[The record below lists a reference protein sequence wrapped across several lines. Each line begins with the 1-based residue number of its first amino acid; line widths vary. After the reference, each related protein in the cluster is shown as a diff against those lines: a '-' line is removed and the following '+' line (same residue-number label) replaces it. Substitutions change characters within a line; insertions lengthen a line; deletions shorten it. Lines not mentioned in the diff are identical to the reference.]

1 MKSLMVVVL
10 LVVAIAGVAL
20 GQAPPN
26 AAAFTTASAPGKVL
40 LLLNEAE
47 SADLELMLTKEVGVI
62 ANLLRGAGYEV
73 VVASSSGRAFTAGAT
88 RVQPA
93 VKVTD
98 LRAADYLALVVPCM
112 AASATPLA
120 PEGTAFIKAFAAMGK
135 PIAAQTSGVV
145 LLARAGVLSGKKFAI
160 ASGWVERN
168 PELKSGIES
177 GDGIVQDGRVIT
189 SGVCPYMAKEQG
201 RPDGTSK
208 LTQAL
213 LAELRR

>member
-1 MKSLMVVVL
+1 
-10 LVVAIAGVAL
+10 
-20 GQAPPN
+20 
-26 AAAFTTASAPGKVL
+26 
-40 LLLNEAE
+40 
-47 SADLELMLTKEVGVI
+47 MLTKEVGVI
-62 ANLLRGAGYEV
+62 TNLLRVAGYEA
-73 VVASSSGRAFTAGAT
+73 VVASSSGRTFAAT

-93 VKVTD
+93 VMLTN
-98 LRAADYLALVVPCM
+98 LRAPDYLALVIPCM
-112 AASATPLA
+112 ATSATPLP

-135 PIAAQTSGVV
+135 PIAAQTGGVV
-145 LLARAGVLSGKKFAI
+145 LLARAGVLSGRRFAI

-189 SGVCPYMAKEQG
+189 SGVWPYMAKEQG
-201 RPDGTSK
+201 RPHGTPK